1 MDEITL
7 TKTRFRKEQW
17 KQLILD
23 CQNSG
28 MTILD
33 WCAQQGVTKHTYYYW
48 LRRIREDASHAL
60 PAAQEENRPVCF
72 KKLEVSTPV
81 FGTEAAVI
89 IRLPSATLE
98 VREGTN
104 RQTVEAVLLALKSIC

>member
-28 MTILD
+28 MTIQD

-48 LRRIREDASHAL
+48 LRRIREDACHDL
-60 PAAQEENRPVCF
+60 PVVQEKNRPVCF

-81 FGTEAAVI
+81 SSTEAAVI

-98 VREGTN
+98 VREGTS